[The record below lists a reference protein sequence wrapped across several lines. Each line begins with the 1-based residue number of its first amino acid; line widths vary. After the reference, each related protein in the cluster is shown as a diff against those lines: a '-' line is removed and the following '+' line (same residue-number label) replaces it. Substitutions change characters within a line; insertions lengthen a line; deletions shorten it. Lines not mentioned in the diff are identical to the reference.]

1 MNSAPRD
8 GTWILV
14 GLWVQHNQQPE
25 PHWEHYVVSYDNQT
39 GEAYQQD
46 FEVLPWSWD
55 QFDAWTVIPKPPSWG
70 KE

>member
-14 GLWVQHNQQPE
+14 GLWIRHNDEPE
-25 PHWEHYVVSYDNQT
+25 LRWEQYVGSYNSVIDN
-39 GEAYQQD
+39 D
-46 FEVLPWSWD
+46 LPWSWED
-55 QFDAWTVIPKPPSWG
+55 FDAWTVIPKPPHWG